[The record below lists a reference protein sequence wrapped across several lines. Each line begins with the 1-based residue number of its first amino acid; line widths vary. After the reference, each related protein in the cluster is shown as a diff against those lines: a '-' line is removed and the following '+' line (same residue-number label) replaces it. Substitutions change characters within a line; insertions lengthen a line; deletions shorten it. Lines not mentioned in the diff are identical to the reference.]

1 MEDDQADAWVGA
13 AMEQYEDR
21 LLRYACHFVHDLE
34 LARDIVQDTFLK
46 LCREPDPEVRSRLGP
61 WLFTVCRNR
70 AIDVCRKE
78 NRMKV
83 APEYELEAGRVASSE
98 SSNPAV
104 AVEKT
109 MAAQQV
115 MQCVS
120 GLPDR
125 QQEII
130 RLKFHGGLT
139 YREIA
144 EVMELSV
151 SNVGVILHSAIGK
164 LRKQMGGEV

>member
-1 MEDDQADAWVGA
+1 MDDDQADAWVSA
-13 AMEQYEDR
+13 AMEQYEDP
-21 LLRYACHFVHDLE
+21 LMRYACHFVHDLE

-46 LCREPDPEVRSRLGP
+46 LCREQDPEVRSRLGP

-83 APEYELEAGRVASSE
+83 APEYELETARAAGPE
-98 SSNPAV
+98 SSNPVV
-104 AVEKT
+104 AMEKT
-109 MAAQQV
+109 ESATQV
-115 MQCVS
+115 MQCVF

-144 EVMELSV
+144 EVMGLSV
-151 SNVGVILHSAIGK
+151 SNVGVILHTAIGK